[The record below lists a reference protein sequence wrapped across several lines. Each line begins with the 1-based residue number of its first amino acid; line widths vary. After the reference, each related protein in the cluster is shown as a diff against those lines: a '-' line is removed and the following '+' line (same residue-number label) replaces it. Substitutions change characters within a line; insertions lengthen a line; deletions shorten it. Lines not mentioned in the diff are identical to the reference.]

1 MKQLAPLAALAAA
14 LAFSTSA
21 QAEGLYAGLGYA
33 AVNPKSDTGLIA
45 GGSSS
50 VDTDESLNAILGY
63 RFGEND
69 AFAIEITGAVA
80 DYEHV
85 LTIDGVGPAAA
96 VEHRPITA
104 NVLYRFGEGEFRP
117 YVGGGYSVVDIS
129 VTGIGALTG
138 APLTADN
145 GDGFT
150 VTGGIDWQIT
160 DNLFL
165 RADARYIDWS
175 SEVFLVD
182 PVAGPASVGTADVN
196 PIVYGL
202 AVGLN
207 F

>member
-33 AVNPKSDTGLIA
+33 AVDPKSDTGTIA
-45 GGSSS
+45 GGGST
-50 VDTDESLNAILGY
+50 VDTDESLNLILGY
-63 RFGEND
+63 RFGAND
-69 AFAIEITGAVA
+69 AFAIEVTGAVS
-80 DYEHV
+80 DYNHV

-96 VEHRPITA
+96 VEHRPVTA
-104 NVLYRFGEGEFRP
+104 NLLYRFGEGEFRP
-117 YVGGGYSVVDIS
+117 YVGGGYSHVDIS
-129 VTGIGALTG
+129 VVGIGALTG

-145 GDGFT
+145 GSGFT
-150 VTGGIDWQIT
+150 VTGGIDWQLT
-160 DNLFL
+160 DNLFV
-165 RADARYIDWS
+165 RADARYIDWAS
-175 SEVFLVD
+175 DVFLVD
-182 PVAGPASVGTADVN
+182 TAGVRTGVGTADVN

>member
-14 LAFSTSA
+14 LAFSSSA

-33 AVNPKSDTGLIA
+33 AVDPKSDTGLIA

-50 VDTDESLNAILGY
+50 VDTDESITGIIGY
-63 RFGEND
+63 RFGD
-69 AFAIEITGAVA
+69 DDRFAIELTGALA
-80 DYEHV
+80 EYEHV
-85 LTIDGVGPAAA
+85 LSIDGVGPAAA

-104 NVLYRFGEGEFRP
+104 NVLYRFGSGEFRP
-117 YVGGGYSVVDIS
+117 YIGGGYSRVDVS
-129 VTGIGALTG
+129 VTAIGALAG
-138 APLTADN
+138 APLTADD

-150 VTGGIDWQIT
+150 ATAGIDWQLT
-160 DNLFL
+160 DSLFL

-175 SEVFLVD
+175 SDVLLGG
-182 PVAGPASVGTADVN
+182 ANVGTADVN

-202 AVGLN
+202 AVGLA